1 MRNRY
6 LEKETMNFND
16 GTYSVDEVLRKD

>member
-16 GTYSVDEVLRKD
+16 STYSVDEVLRKD